1 MEEILKTIRKIAA
14 PMILLATAIS
24 PLLASAQTA
33 LPGVEQRQLNQERRI
48 DQGVASGALTN
59 REAQRLERGQQHV
72 ENMENRAQADGKV
85 TRGERERLRQA
96 QVVESRRIDNQ
107 KHDRQ
112 HDFNH
117 DGQRDRPLRR
127 R

>member
-1 MEEILKTIRKIAA
+1 MIRKVAA
-14 PMILLATAIS
+14 PMLLLAAS
-24 PLLASAQTA
+24 LGPLLASAQTT
-33 LPGVEQRQLNQERRI
+33 LPRVEQRQLNQERRI
-48 DQGVASGALTN
+48 DQGAASGALTG

-72 ENMENRAQADGKV
+72 ENMETRALADGKV
-85 TRGERERLRQA
+85 TRGERERLHQA

-117 DGQRDRPLRR
+117 DAQRDRPQRR
-127 R
+127 H